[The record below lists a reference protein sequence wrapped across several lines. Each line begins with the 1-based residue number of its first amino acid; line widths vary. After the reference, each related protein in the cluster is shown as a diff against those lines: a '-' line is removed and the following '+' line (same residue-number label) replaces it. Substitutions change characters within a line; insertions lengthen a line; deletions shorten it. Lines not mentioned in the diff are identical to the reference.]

1 MLKNHKKKKTKNF
14 VKNKKNGFQI
24 KKEKQTGIMMCKR
37 YNL

>member
-24 KKEKQTGIMMCKR
+24 KKRNK
-37 YNL
+37 LAS